1 MPTAWAGHASRGR
14 REGGSL
20 LFQAASP
27 REAEA
32 HPQRVPRA
40 GASAWER
47 CELPQAPVS
56 RHQQRSTTG
65 QRSSFLWKEGQ
76 EPGWR
81 GSGSGTSSRG
91 GRESCQQLSPF
102 TSLSLATFYAQVPVA
117 VLWPELLQVTSSE
130 HEGKKTVKEQ
140 ETESMGRIQLR
151 CGDPHPAPDGALS
164 GQPLPG
170 LP

>member
-1 MPTAWAGHASRGR
+1 MPAAWAGRASRGR

-20 LFQAASP
+20 LFQAASA

-91 GRESCQQLSPF
+91 GRESCRQLSLQTPNPPGY
-102 TSLSLATFYAQVPVA
+102 TQTF
-117 VLWPELLQVTSSE
+117 
-130 HEGKKTVKEQ
+130 HGEQ
-140 ETESMGRIQLR
+140 PTLTHAEPR
-151 CGDPHPAPDGALS
+151 CREERSGPTTCRPRACFARQHPC
-164 GQPLPG
+164 
-170 LP
+170 

>member
-91 GRESCQQLSPF
+91 GRESCQQLSLQTPNPPWIHPN
-102 TSLSLATFYAQVPVA
+102 LSWGAADPNTCQAQVQGGA
-117 VLWPELLQVTSSE
+117 QWPHYMQTLSMLCPTAPLLAQ
-130 HEGKKTVKEQ
+130 HARQ
-140 ETESMGRIQLR
+140 LMMGTTK
-151 CGDPHPAPDGALS
+151 
-164 GQPLPG
+164 
-170 LP
+170 